1 MPYALVAQR
10 GSDTLGLVDIAA
22 GRIIDAIWVGD
33 EPGNVILS
41 QDGSMAYVALSTES
55 AVVAV
60 DMGARAVVAI
70 LTDEAEISDDDV
82 REFAVD
88 AIDSEDRLVQWLNDI
103 IVAAIIDGF
112 LFAKVDALE
121 LDGDQPARLRAR
133 IRGQADAR
141 ERIVTELKSVTYHD
155 LQLTATGTRAECRV
169 VIDV

>member
-1 MPYALVAQR
+1 MTDPPAGYRQLDHTADLALQ
-10 GSDTLGLVDIAA
+10 
-22 GRIIDAIWVGD
+22 IWAPT
-33 EPGNVILS
+33 EAEMLS
-41 QDGSMAYVALSTES
+41 
-55 AVVAV
+55 
-60 DMGARAVVAI
+60 MGARAVVAI